1 MDFHNLSMKK
11 RKLSQK
17 EIDYILKDIPSL
29 IPANLDDD
37 LKSNFV
43 GYIIDSFRHDLENI
57 ETYKSNIDLL
67 KKQLEK
73 YMQSSIIRPGESVG
87 VICAQSI
94 GERQT
99 QLTLNSFHQSGMTV
113 ATVTTGVPRF
123 LEVLNATKEPK
134 TMMNSFFLR
143 GETGNLNVGR
153 KTIGNH
159 LKYCCLKDLVE
170 RESIFLE
177 KEDEPWYD
185 SFEMF
190 YSNEFRAY
198 QSCISFKLKAETLF
212 HYQIYPLQIKE
223 RLEEEFDD
231 IFVVFSPLHYLQ
243 LDVFID
249 LSSIIEDMQEE
260 YAIAHEAGQD
270 LKEHVHVS
278 IFIQEV
284 LRPKLKNTFICGID
298 HIQNFY
304 LTIVENRIKV
314 DTEGCNMYDILCLPF
329 VEQATVKTNH
339 MWEVLE
345 VVGIEG
351 VRKFLLDELFQ
362 IVSSDGTYI
371 NPCHLLLLVD
381 IMTFHGYIQSISR
394 YGMKK
399 DMNSI
404 LTKSSFE
411 ESLDHFSKASFFGE
425 KEDIHSVSASI
436 MCGKR
441 SQIGTGKVGL
451 AMDLRNLN

>member
-1 MDFHNLSMKK
+1 
-11 RKLSQK
+11 
-17 EIDYILKDIPSL
+17 
-29 IPANLDDD
+29 
-37 LKSNFV
+37 
-43 GYIIDSFRHDLENI
+43 
-57 ETYKSNIDLL
+57 
-67 KKQLEK
+67 
-73 YMQSSIIRPGESVG
+73 
-87 VICAQSI
+87 
-94 GERQT
+94 
-99 QLTLNSFHQSGMTV
+99 
-113 ATVTTGVPRF
+113 
-123 LEVLNATKEPK
+123 
-134 TMMNSFFLR
+134 
-143 GETGNLNVGR
+143 
-153 KTIGNH
+153 
-159 LKYCCLKDLVE
+159 
-170 RESIFLE
+170 
-177 KEDEPWYD
+177 
-185 SFEMF
+185 MF